1 MRIINYS
8 NKKMYSAYEAIWGD
22 TAISPNSVKK
32 KERIRIAVLAALA
45 KLSEGDQ
52 YIIKRYHF
60 DGASILEIAD
70 EQGVSFDTVAK
81 RHSRALRRLRS
92 LLAAFAASEF
102 RIPKAST
109 KCVICSSP
117 YRSEIDVFLAHHV
130 DGDRYQNEMR
140 EIKMRFGVSIV
151 SVMTIVSHRKYH

>member
-1 MRIINYS
+1 MRISNYS
-8 NKKMYSAYEAIWGD
+8 NKKMYSAYESIWGD
-22 TAISPNSVKK
+22 TAINPNSVKK
-32 KERIRIAVLAALA
+32 KERIRKAVLAALA
-45 KLSEGDQ
+45 KLSEGAQ

-60 DGASILEIAD
+60 DGASILQIAE

-81 RHSRALRRLRS
+81 RHSRALRKLRG

-109 KCVICSSP
+109 KCVICASP
-117 YRSEIDVFLAHHV
+117 HRSEIDQLLAEHV

-140 EIKMRFGVSIV
+140 EIKMRFAVSIV